1 MSSAA
6 APEVAFSAS
15 RALDVD
21 RLARVGRRRVHPA
34 GALVTRRDTQPTAVH
49 VVLSGSVELSRR
61 VGERAGVVTI
71 VRAGEAFDD
80 GPLLAGR
87 PVRYD
92 ARTLERTE
100 LLCVPA
106 DVFLQLARHR
116 HRHRRRHVG
125 RWGRDVSG
133 RSSSREARLLEALV
147 RDPDVHRV
155 RPSTTREARTR
166 RQVDPPQGQEPCSLG

>member
-15 RALDVD
+15 TALDLD

-61 VGERAGVVTI
+61 IGERAGVVTI

-106 DVFLQLARHR
+106 EVFLQLARHR
-116 HRHRRRHVG
+116 HRRRHAS
-125 RWGRDVSG
+125 RWVRDVSG
-133 RSSSREARLLEALV
+133 RSISREARVLEALV
-147 RDPDVHRV
+147 RDPDVHRI
-155 RPSTTREARTR
+155 RRSTTREVRTR
-166 RQVDPPQGQEPCSLG
+166 RQVDPPQGQEPSSLG